1 MKKIIE
7 TDLVSIAHKILQ
19 LKEKSDVNNLLDLTE
34 KLYQKLILLK
44 FYEDNKF
51 RLEPQFHAE
60 NLIDVYDNKEIS
72 NSNGKED
79 VENVFPEKQKGINF
93 SSDFMTH
100 DIINDLVE
108 DSKNDD
114 FMAID
119 EEEMDKKTTLV
130 ENQIHSEIKE
140 EVFEE
145 EDIEEE
151 EVIIEE
157 SEKDFV
163 SEMNSELKKEF
174 TQDAIPSIKDEVH
187 AELIQEFTQGD
198 VPSFK
203 EEIREM
209 LLEDINEVVEFTPS
223 IEETEKSV
231 EEIKEEI
238 QEIEAKD
245 PIEDSKEAL
254 ERTTLDIDPVF
265 NSYHD
270 HIFEEVS
277 KVEQQI
283 VEEVKPTEE
292 QTIQLQKEEV
302 VEEIKLTPQAPQV
315 ENQHLLTNQQEQPSV
330 PFHQVPI
337 NRTIN
342 DAFNETIVVGLNDR
356 IAFEK
361 NLFGGSSEDLNRVIS
376 QLNTLNTYQ
385 EAVDFIEDLVKP
397 DFNDWKGKEDYEE
410 RFMELVNKRFL

>member
-51 RLEPQFHAE
+51 RLDPQFHAE

-72 NSNGKED
+72 NSNAEVD
-79 VENVFPEKQKGINF
+79 VENVFLEKQKGINF

-119 EEEMDKKTTLV
+119 EEEIDVKTTLI
-130 ENQIHSEIKE
+130 ENEIHSEIKE

-145 EDIEEE
+145 EDVEEE
-151 EVIIEE
+151 EIIIEE
-157 SEKDFV
+157 SEKDYI
-163 SEMNSELKKEF
+163 SEVKQEFNQDFTQETILPIKHENSEE
-174 TQDAIPSIKDEVH
+174 
-187 AELIQEFTQGD
+187 
-198 VPSFK
+198 
-203 EEIREM
+203 
-209 LLEDINEVVEFTPS
+209 VEFTPS
-223 IEETEKSV
+223 IEETAKTI
-231 EEIKEEI
+231 EEVKQEI
-238 QEIEAKD
+238 QEIESKD

-254 ERTTLDIDPVF
+254 ERTTLDIDPIF
-265 NSYHD
+265 TIYHD
-270 HIFEEVS
+270 HIFEEAS
-277 KVEQQI
+277 KVEEKIVEEKI

-292 QTIQLQKEEV
+292 QPIQFSKEEE
-302 VEEIKLTPQAPQV
+302 VEEIKLTPPAPPV